1 VDGADKNSGKGESDG
16 EDGSEE
22 ETLLG
27 EEKGNISIDQSIH
40 VSKEKKKISRR
51 EFSENEMSKFI
62 SIDYQSKIVWPF

>member
-1 VDGADKNSGKGESDG
+1 VDGADKSSGKGESDG

-40 VSKEKKKISRR
+40 VSKEKKDFKKGI
-51 EFSENEMSKFI
+51 
-62 SIDYQSKIVWPF
+62 